1 MSGRST
7 IREADLG
14 CHNVALGQPQ
24 FQVRAVRIKAFFC
37 TSENV
42 VTSRP
47 WTAVS
52 VYVLVA
58 IVKKCLT
65 LSSTRYEM
73 LQILSLTLCE
83 RMSWV
88 QRLTQAVLEDIN
100 YTLDKPLVLFE

>member
-1 MSGRST
+1 V
-7 IREADLG
+7 LP
-14 CHNVALGQPQ
+14 LGQPQ
-24 FQVRAVRIKAFFC
+24 FQVRAVRIITFFG

-42 VTSRP
+42 VTSRL

-58 IVKKCLT
+58 IVKKGLT
-65 LSSTRYEM
+65 LSTARYEM